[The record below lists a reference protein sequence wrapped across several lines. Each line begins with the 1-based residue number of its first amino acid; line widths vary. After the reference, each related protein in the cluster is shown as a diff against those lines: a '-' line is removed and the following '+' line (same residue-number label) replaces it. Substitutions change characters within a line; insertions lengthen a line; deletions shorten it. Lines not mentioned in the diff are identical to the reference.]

1 MSQGSV
7 AGGQAAPGMSTQPS
21 ERRCPHAGRSDDA
34 EFSGD
39 GPRPGVS
46 REPPATLLH
55 GLGHHRTHS
64 FPRRWTRRVPCAKCL
79 QQAGPEESS
88 PPPPLGCGGR
98 GCPGAQGWCEKW
110 GQGSEPRHSRAS
122 CCWQPLSCSSTDP
135 VPGSRP
141 GNTHRACTLVPE
153 GSPLI
158 RRRRRCAGAG
168 VCHPGEQTAMVRT
181 CRPGLNTAVTKHRP
195 ADLTVKEIIVKTKVV
210 SSGNASLPNY
220 STTLGCCL
228 CP

>member
-1 MSQGSV
+1 MTLNSQGTGPDPVCPENLPPPCCMGWGTTARIHS
-7 AGGQAAPGMSTQPS
+7 PG
-21 ERRCPHAGRSDDA
+21 A
-34 EFSGD
+34 
-39 GPRPGVS
+39 
-46 REPPATLLH
+46 
-55 GLGHHRTHS
+55 GLGVCPVPSASSKRVLRSHH
-64 FPRRWTRRVPCAKCL
+64 
-79 QQAGPEESS
+79 